1 MGIKNLTSFLKE
13 HCPTSIRQINLKE
26 LHGKKTAI
34 DASIF
39 LYRFKYKANRL
50 IPKFLEQINRL
61 RINNI
66 TPIYIFD
73 GIPGEEKKEVIQ
85 NRQHKLKEKK
95 ILMDN
100 LKIEIEKTEDIE
112 QKNKLKSDLYKLY
125 NKTIHVTKEDIQQVK
140 YLFDLLNIKYI
151 QAQGEADLLCSKM
164 CSTGKVDFV
173 ISEDMDL
180 LTSGTKLLLRDFNIY
195 NNKATLFNLG
205 EILNKLEISYEKFV
219 ELCIMLGCDYLKR
232 PNGMGP
238 KKSFKLIKDCENI
251 ENIVSKMEE
260 KNIALE
266 DGYIEKFKKSKQI
279 FMIYNMDYCSDVC
292 VSIEQ
297 LFDNQIDNIRIF
309 LNKYTGLSEIQISNR
324 IKNIYNNI

>member
-13 HCPTSIRQINLKE
+13 HCPTSIRQINLKD
-26 LHGKKTAI
+26 LNGKKTAI

-73 GIPGEEKKEVIQ
+73 GVPGEEKKEVIVSRQ
-85 NRQHKLKEKK
+85 NKLKEKK
-95 ILMDN
+95 VLMDT
-100 LKIEIEKTEDIE
+100 LKKEIDETDDVE
-112 QKNKLKSDLYKLY
+112 QKNKLKQTLYKLDT
-125 NKTIHVTKEDIQQVK
+125 KTIHVTKEDVKQVK

-151 QAQGEADLLCSKM
+151 QAIGEADLLCSKM

-173 ISEDMDL
+173 ITEDMDI
-180 LTSGTKLLLRDFNIY
+180 LTSGSKLLLRDFNIY
-195 NNKATLFNLG
+195 NNKATLFDLG

-238 KKSFKLIKDCENI
+238 KKSFKLINECENV
-251 ENIVSKMEE
+251 EDIVSKMED
-260 KNIALE
+260 KNIVLE
-266 DGYIEKFKKSKQI
+266 DDYIEKFKKSKQI
-279 FMIYNMDYCSDVC
+279 FMTYNMDYCSDVC
-292 VSIEQ
+292 VTIDP
-297 LFDNQIDNIRIF
+297 LFDNQIENISIF
-309 LNKYTGLSEIQISNR
+309 LNKYTGLSDTQISIR
-324 IKNIYNNI
+324 IKNIYYNI

>member
-13 HCPTSIRQINLKE
+13 HCPSGIRSINLNDFY
-26 LHGKKTAI
+26 GKKTAI
-34 DASIF
+34 DVSIF

-73 GIPGEEKKEVIQ
+73 GIPGEEKKEVIVSRQ
-85 NRQHKLKEKK
+85 NKLKEKQV
-95 ILMDN
+95 LMDN
-100 LKIEIEKTEDIE
+100 LKKEIDEMEDLEKQNEL
-112 QKNKLKSDLYKLY
+112 KLKLYKLD

-151 QAQGEADLLCSKM
+151 QAQGEADLLCSKL

-173 ISEDMDL
+173 MSEDMDL
-180 LTSGTKLLLRDFNIY
+180 LTSGTKMLMRDFNIY
-195 NNKATLFNLG
+195 NNKATLFD
-205 EILNKLEISYEKFV
+205 LNEVLTKLEISYEKFV

-232 PNGMGP
+232 PIGMGP
-238 KKSFKLIKDCENI
+238 KKSFKLIKECDNLE
-251 ENIVSKMEE
+251 EIVLKMKSKDIVLD
-260 KNIALE
+260 N
-266 DGYIEKFKKSKQI
+266 DYIDKFKKAKQI
-279 FMIYNMDYCSDVC
+279 FTTYNMDYCGDVC
-292 VSIEQ
+292 VSIEP
-297 LFDNQIDNIRIF
+297 LFDNQINNIKIF

>member
-1 MGIKNLTSFLKE
+1 MGIKNLTSFLQE
-13 HCPTSIRQINLKE
+13 HCPTGIREINLTE
-26 LHGKKTAI
+26 LSGKKAAI
-34 DASIF
+34 DTSIF

-73 GIPGEEKKEVIQ
+73 GIPPEEKKDVIISRQ
-85 NRQHKLKEKK
+85 NKQKEKK
-95 ILMDN
+95 VLMDN
-100 LKIEIEKTEDIE
+100 LEKEINETDDLE
-112 QKNKLKSDLYKLY
+112 QKNKLKLKLYKLD

-180 LTSGTKLLLRDFNIY
+180 LTSGSKLLLRDFNIY
-195 NNKATLFNLG
+195 TNRATIYDLT
-205 EILNKLEISYEKFV
+205 EIITKLEISYEKFV

-232 PNGMGP
+232 PIGMGP
-238 KKSFKLIKDCENI
+238 KKSFKLIKECGSIDAIFSNM
-251 ENIVSKMEE
+251 KE
-260 KNIALE
+260 KTAVLE
-266 DGYIEKFKKSKQI
+266 DNYCEKFKKAKQI
-279 FMIYNMDYCSDVC
+279 FTTYNMDYCGDVC
-292 VSIEQ
+292 VNIES
-297 LFDNQIDNIRIF
+297 LFDNQIDNIKIF
-309 LNKYTGLSEIQISNR
+309 LNKYTGLSEKQISNR
-324 IKNIYNNI
+324 IKNIYTNI